1 MVHYS
6 DERKEAIL
14 SKLLPPYNLSV
25 YELAREEGI
34 SKTTLYNWRKE
45 ANLKGT
51 PHARTKT

>member
-34 SKTTLYNWRKE
+34 GVCQASC
-45 ANLKGT
+45 
-51 PHARTKT
+51 PIS